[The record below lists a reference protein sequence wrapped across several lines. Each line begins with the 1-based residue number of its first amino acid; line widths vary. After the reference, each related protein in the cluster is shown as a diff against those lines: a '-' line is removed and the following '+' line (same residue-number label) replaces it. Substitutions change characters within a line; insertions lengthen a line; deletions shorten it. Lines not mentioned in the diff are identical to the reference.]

1 MTTKMKFDER
11 AFDKRASRAIRDG
24 VATPKPVTHLA
35 RLVANQEAAAQP
47 AHHKLS
53 ADARRLKANFKRDG
67 KLLGEQISAATEALN
82 RRWGQSH
89 GFDLGTL
96 LPLPRERLHVFGADR
111 AGTGGP
117 FFYGLTW
124 GLIEG
129 GTGGAGIG
137 VGTNLRDG
145 TFSASHSVHGS
156 SQLSSYAGIGVRLT
170 PSLDQCWL
178 SVRPFVN
185 WSGVGTLSHRIFDS
199 QLSPSGRGVAGAQ
212 IGLHIQSWDRAG
224 RAFNTDGVKWVTV
237 WERNEINP
245 SGTLYYNGS
254 VDVRDLRLDVLA
266 SGERRYAI
274 WVSCR
279 AFVITQA
286 QFDLDIWSSASV
298 SCELPFLIVEEVA
311 I

>member
-1 MTTKMKFDER
+1 MTTKMKLNER
-11 AFDKRASRAIRDG
+11 DFDKRAIRAIRDT
-24 VATPKPVTHLA
+24 VATPSPVKHLA
-35 RLVANQEAAAQP
+35 QLVADQEAAAHP
-47 AHHKLS
+47 AQLKLS

-67 KLLGEQISAATEALN
+67 KILGEQISAATEALN
-82 RRWGQSH
+82 RRWGGSH
-89 GFDLGTL
+89 GIDLGTL

-145 TFSASHSVHGS
+145 TFWASHFVHGS
-156 SQLSSYAGIGVRLT
+156 SELSSFAGIGVRLT
-170 PSLDQCWL
+170 PGLDPCWL

-185 WSGVGTLSHRIFDS
+185 WRGTDILSHRVFDS
-199 QLSPSGRGVAGAQ
+199 QLSPRGWGVAGAQ
-212 IGLHIQSWDRAG
+212 IGIHVQSWDRAG
-224 RAFNTDGVKWVTV
+224 REFRTDGVKWVPV
-237 WERNEINP
+237 WERSEINP
-245 SGTLYYNGS
+245 SGSLNHSGS
-254 VDVRDLRLDVLA
+254 VDTRDLRLDVLA
-266 SGERRYAI
+266 SGDRTYAI

-286 QFDLDIWSSASV
+286 KFGLDIWSSASM
-298 SCELPFLIVEEVA
+298 SCELPYLIVEEVA